1 MVLGEAINRGRIR
14 RALAAVAVPIAV
26 AASAA
31 AAAGMWE
38 PAVPG
43 AIVAWGAVD
52 LAAEAA
58 EAASVAAA
66 EADAGDNQKFQT
78 EENQM
83 NLNIPTSKQLLPLS
97 LSWLAA

>member
-1 MVLGEAINRGRIR
+1 
-14 RALAAVAVPIAV
+14 
-26 AASAA
+26 
-31 AAAGMWE
+31 
-38 PAVPG
+38 
-43 AIVAWGAVD
+43 VD